1 MTTNLNHILIFKT
14 NIRTK
19 TQKQKLLG
27 VLSTH
32 SGIQQ
37 CSVDLSDADR
47 VLRIVST
54 CLTHQQIISLIQQ
67 HGFDCTELV

>member
-19 TQKQKLLG
+19 IQKQKLLG
-27 VLSTH
+27 VLAAH

-37 CSVDLSDADR
+37 CTIDLSDVDR
-47 VLRIVST
+47 VLRIVSA

-67 HGFDCTELV
+67 YGFDCAELT